1 MIAYLAQ
8 TGTLCFGPMDGTEQL
23 LVLVDEW
30 VQHPRRLERDEA
42 LGELALR
49 YFRSHGPATAKDLA
63 RWGHLTAADVRTGMA
78 VARPEL
84 ARLEVD
90 GVEHLLD
97 PRTPE
102 LLAAH
107 RSEARGLFL
116 LPGFDELV
124 LGYQDRT
131 AVVPAEFAAAIV
143 PGGNGVFRATVVA
156 DGTAVGTWQHTGK
169 ATAGGSARR
178 RSPRSPQRSSR
189 RSPRCTAR
197 CRAELPALTP
207 PRARGQGGT
216 MITADAVLEHCL
228 TLPGAGRTSRGRAT
242 SSPRSPTRSSRHR

>member
-116 LPGFDELV
+116 MPGFDELV

-169 ATAGGSARR
+169 GDRR
-178 RSPRSPQRSSR
+178 RISATPFTSFTSAVEQ
-189 RSPRCTAR
+189 A
-197 CRAELPALTP
+197 LPEVYGA
-207 PRARGQGGT
+207 
-216 MITADAVLEHCL
+216 
-228 TLPGAGRTSRGRAT
+228 LPG
-242 SSPRSPTRSSRHR
+242 